1 MALFLLFEAFLELLD
16 QLVETTEG
24 LDLGLFFLG
33 QHALKLLAQP
43 IVGDHRLDQLVEV
56 FQPLEV
62 GTEGTVEFVEVPFV
76 LDHDRTRQ
84 IVELVHIGEH
94 HVVFQR
100 VDQVEQLTY
109 RNRHLGCTHFIE
121 QAQ

>member
-1 MALFLLFEAFLELLD
+1 MALFLLFEALFELLD
-16 QLVETTEG
+16 QLVETAER
-24 LDLGLFFLG
+24 LDLGFFLLG
-33 QHALKLLAQP
+33 QHALEFLAQP
-43 IVGDHRLDQLVEV
+43 VVGDHRLNQLVEV

-62 GTEGTVEFVEVPFV
+62 GTEGTIELVEVPLV

-94 HVVFQR
+94 DVVLQR
-100 VDQVEQLTY
+100 IDQVEQLAY
-109 RNRHLGCTHFIE
+109 RDRYLGCPHLIE